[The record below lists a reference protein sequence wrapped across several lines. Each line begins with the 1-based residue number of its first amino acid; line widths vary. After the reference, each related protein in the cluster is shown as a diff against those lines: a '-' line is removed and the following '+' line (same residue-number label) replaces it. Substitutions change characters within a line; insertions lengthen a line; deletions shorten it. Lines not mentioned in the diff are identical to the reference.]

1 MFEKTDLIIAIDKA
15 DQNTAIKLYKEGNRI
30 PNSPHAYDYSQLFD
44 NLIRIRAHELI
55 NLMVENGEIE
65 NDVYMLDSI
74 ENSIFSKL
82 IRVKNFDDSFLEFFK
97 KFIEGSQNI
106 NDEVAGQSLISYAIE
121 SGADPKILQTL
132 IDAGCNTHFKNQAED
147 NLINISIK
155 KYGISSSN
163 LISYIQIFS
172 NEGVDINEKNKVG
185 KTALHHAV
193 ESNKP
198 QILDILLQNGAN
210 PNEQDAEGN
219 SPFHIAVAHKLD
231 LDTYN
236 QLAEYDSMDFEQTNN
251 RGEKAFHEYLRI
263 LDGYSSENPELLL
276 KLIEDGANLNST
288 SPFYNKEVSAWDW
301 IAQKKAVLF
310 EKVINTIQPE
320 INEQDDLGNTLLH
333 KVVSQHSNND
343 QNTAKETYRK
353 VKFLLDRGASATL
366 LNNDE
371 RSAIMIASED
381 NLKAKTVEI
390 LLIAQQKEK

>member
-1 MFEKTDLIIAIDKA
+1 M
-15 DQNTAIKLYKEGNRI
+15 
-30 PNSPHAYDYSQLFD
+30 
-44 NLIRIRAHELI
+44 
-55 NLMVENGEIE
+55 
-65 NDVYMLDSI
+65 
-74 ENSIFSKL
+74 
-82 IRVKNFDDSFLEFFK
+82 
-97 KFIEGSQNI
+97 
-106 NDEVAGQSLISYAIE
+106 
-121 SGADPKILQTL
+121 
-132 IDAGCNTHFKNQAED
+132 
-147 NLINISIK
+147 
-155 KYGISSSN
+155 
-163 LISYIQIFS
+163 
-172 NEGVDINEKNKVG
+172 
-185 KTALHHAV
+185 HHAV

-219 SPFHIAVAHKLD
+219 SPFHIAIAHKLD
-231 LDTYN
+231 LDIYN

-301 IAQKKAVLF
+301 IAQKNAVLF
-310 EKVINTIQPE
+310 EKVFNTIQPE